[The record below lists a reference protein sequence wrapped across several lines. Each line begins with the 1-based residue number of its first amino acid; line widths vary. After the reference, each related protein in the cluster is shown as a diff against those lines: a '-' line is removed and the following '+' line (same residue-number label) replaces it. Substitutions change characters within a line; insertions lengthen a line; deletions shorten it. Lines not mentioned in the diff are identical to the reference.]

1 MSRDT
6 ADAITDP
13 SLGPSKMMMSSDQK
27 FRWAGTI
34 VFVLALLL
42 AVYLTKDVFVPFL
55 LGFLLAYV
63 FYPAYKWLLK
73 RTGSKSASS
82 FITMLLILGIVLIP
96 AFGFIGVLIQE
107 ITKIVDL
114 GGLTYI
120 QGMAST
126 LLEGV
131 KSFAEAYLPTQFAD
145 RLESIGDL
153 WKDALVRI
161 SPVIQEGLMNFVSN
175 VPLVVTE
182 MLVAAFFTYY
192 FLIDGRGLIDRA
204 VGLMPR
210 REVMGRFLMEL
221 DAIYSSFFRLLFVT
235 AAIIA
240 AIGAIGYLL
249 LGVSYP
255 VLLGVLTGVTSL
267 VPMVGPAVIFGPI
280 AVYFLILQDYV
291 RAFATIIFGIVF
303 LTVLP
308 GNFILPKLAA
318 RGASIHPLV
327 TLLAFT
333 APLLVVGVMGM
344 IIGPAV
350 YGFVLAGFRTWIY
363 FKEMKSG
370 DGASVAP
377 DRL

>member
-1 MSRDT
+1 
-6 ADAITDP
+6 
-13 SLGPSKMMMSSDQK
+13 
-27 FRWAGTI
+27 
-34 VFVLALLL
+34 
-42 AVYLTKDVFVPFL
+42 
-55 LGFLLAYV
+55 
-63 FYPAYKWLLK
+63 
-73 RTGSKSASS
+73 
-82 FITMLLILGIVLIP
+82 
-96 AFGFIGVLIQE
+96 
-107 ITKIVDL
+107 
-114 GGLTYI
+114 
-120 QGMAST
+120 MAST

-153 WKDALVRI
+153 WRDALVRI

-291 RAFATIIFGIVF
+291 KAFATIIFGIVF

-370 DGASVAP
+370 DGAYVAP